1 MSIKNAI
8 SNLTT
13 SISRSTGMLGLKVQA
28 HSPELLIA
36 GGVVTLIGGVVVA
49 CMASRKVD
57 DVIDE
62 HCEAVGDIHDRE
74 ADETE
79 EIENSESTAE
89 EAETRKKE
97 LKKSVQKDLTATYF
111 RTGLKFVKL
120 YAPAVCLIGLSLT
133 CFLSSNNILQK
144 RNVALSSA
152 FTALSQEFSDY
163 RGRVAARFGE
173 TAEKEIHYNL
183 ESETVDVKTKDKNG
197 KTVTE
202 KQTTYSALSNAP
214 GSMYARYFNKETSIY
229 YKRNHIYNEDFL
241 RLTYENLN
249 NMLIARGYL
258 FLNEVYSELGMPI
271 VDYGQMAGWI
281 YDPNG
286 RVRPSHSDTDVLD
299 LRIQEVIEPFNP
311 LDPDAKREKI
321 WMIDPNVEGNILGYI
336 NKKVAA

>member
-49 CMASRKVD
+49 CMASHKVD

-62 HCEAVGDIHDRE
+62 HCKAVGEIHDQE
-74 ADETE
+74 
-79 EIENSESTAE
+79 AE
-89 EAETRKKE
+89 ENEAIDSEDNTSEGAEA
-97 LKKSVQKDLTATYF
+97 KKSVQKDLTYTYF

-163 RGRVAARFGE
+163 RERVAARIGE

-183 ESETVDVKTKDKNG
+183 ESETVDVKTKDENG

-214 GSMYARYFNKETSIY
+214 GSMYARYFNKQTSIY
-229 YKRNHIYNEDFL
+229 YKRNHMYNEDFL
-241 RLTYENLN
+241 KCSYENLN
-249 NMLIARGYL
+249 NLLKARGYL
-258 FLNEVYSELGMPI
+258 FLNEVYQELGMPI

-281 YDPNG
+281 YDPDS
-286 RVRPSHSDTDVLD
+286 RIRPSHSDTDLLD

-311 LDPDAKREKI
+311 LDPDAKRENI

-336 NKKVAA
+336 NKRVAA